1 MISHAS
7 PILKLACLTMAMT
20 ALAAGISA
28 CSQGRSAD
36 APPASSTEG
45 GRLPPTPQVDLSSGQ
60 LDAIKVEPVGTRPFS
75 VEKEAV
81 GSISFDEDVALVQA
95 ESSLIAAA
103 ATFDLTRKEL
113 ARVQSLG
120 ESNGIA
126 PKELEQAVSD
136 HQTAAAAL
144 KAARDAVRALGKTDE
159 QIDRIQASGKF
170 TPSSSGQ
177 APLTWV
183 LASVSESDSP
193 LVRVGQAV
201 QVRPL
206 AFPDRVFAGQVSK
219 VYATV
224 DPNTHHVPIRAQVK
238 DPQGLLLRPGMLA
251 NVTIRIGIPAE
262 SIAIPTTAAV
272 REGDGTMTAWVTTDR
287 RRFTPKP
294 LQLGLQADGYYQV
307 LGGLQKG
314 ELVVTEGG
322 VFLSN
327 LLEAPPAD

>member
-1 MISHAS
+1 VITHAS
-7 PILKLACLTMAMT
+7 PIVKLASVAVVMT
-20 ALAAGISA
+20 ALAATMAA
-28 CSQGRSAD
+28 CSPGRGVGAL
-36 APPASSTEG
+36 PASSNEAA
-45 GRLPPTPQVDLSSGQ
+45 RKPPTPQVDLSSGQ
-60 LDAIKVEPVGTRPFS
+60 LEAIRVEPAGTRPFS
-75 VEKEAV
+75 VEREAV

-95 ESSLIAAA
+95 ESTLIAAA

-159 QIDRIQASGKF
+159 QIDRIQVSGKF
-170 TPSSSGQ
+170 TSSSSGH

-183 LASVSESDSP
+183 LASVNETDSP
-193 LVRVGQAV
+193 LLRVGQSV

-206 AFPDRVFAGQVSK
+206 AFPDRVFAGQVFK

-224 DPNTHHVPIRAQVK
+224 DPNNHHVPVRAQIK
-238 DPQGLLLRPGMLA
+238 DPQGLLRPGMLA
-251 NVTIRIGIPAE
+251 SVTIRIGTPAE
-262 SIAIPTTAAV
+262 SIAIPTTAAM
-272 REGDGTMTAWVTTDR
+272 REGDGMMMAWVTTDR
-287 RRFTPKP
+287 RRFTPKV

-307 LGGLQKG
+307 LQGLQKG

-327 LLEAPPAD
+327 LLEAPPPD